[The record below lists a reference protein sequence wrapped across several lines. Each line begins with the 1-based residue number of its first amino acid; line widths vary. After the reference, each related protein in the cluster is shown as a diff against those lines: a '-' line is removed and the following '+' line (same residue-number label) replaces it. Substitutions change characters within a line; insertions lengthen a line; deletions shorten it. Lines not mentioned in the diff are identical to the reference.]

1 MGSETGVVE
10 LEEERVIEKGR
21 LGPGQMLAV
30 DFHQNRILRNW
41 EVKSE
46 AAQRHDYKNLLI
58 NRNVKIEN
66 NKWLK
71 DCKLKALEL

>member
-1 MGSETGVVE
+1 MGSETGVVD
-10 LEEERVIEKGR
+10 LDDERVIEKGR

-46 AAQRHDYKNLLI
+46 ACLLYTSPSP
-58 NRNVKIEN
+58 R
-66 NKWLK
+66 
-71 DCKLKALEL
+71 DRG